1 MKQNSLLLKL
11 WVTVTFLAMLGANA
25 LAELLPLNGVSTG
38 GVSDSY
44 PNLFAPAALTFAVW
58 GVIYVLLALYVLY
71 LLGGLRGRAGEADES
86 LLRATGVPFG
96 FSSLFNAAWI
106 FAWHY
111 HMIVL
116 SMALMAALFLC
127 LALIFTTA
135 YEHDRSR
142 RDRLLIRVPF
152 GVYFGWITVA
162 TIANMT
168 VLLKSL
174 DWGGFGLPATFW
186 TAAVMAAGVFF
197 GGATLLRFRAPAY
210 GLVLLWAYTGILLRH
225 VLPSGFDSRYP
236 AVILAAAACL
246 AVLAVLL
253 FTVLFRRAQPRSE

>member
-162 TIANMT
+162 TIAN
-168 VLLKSL
+168 
-174 DWGGFGLPATFW
+174 A
-186 TAAVMAAGVFF
+186 
-197 GGATLLRFRAPAY
+197 ATLLVSLGWNRF
-210 GLVLLWAYTGILLRH
+210 GLSETLWFTLILAVGTLIA
-225 VLPSGFDSRYP
+225 L
-236 AVILAAAACL
+236 AVILTKRDAAYAAVIL
-246 AVLAVLL
+246 WA
-253 FTVLFRRAQPRSE
+253 